1 MINSLL
7 SRRRFLATAA
17 AVTAATR
24 LPWAALYAQESPAI
38 PEVLARGRAA
48 GTTAKLNIQSLR
60 GSVTVLMGVGGNIAV
75 LPGKDGKVLV
85 DSGYATAQPQLTEA
99 MAALSSSPITHL
111 INTHWHFDH
120 TDGNEWVHAA
130 GATIIA
136 HENCRTRLSTPQEIV
151 AYKAKFPPSPAG
163 AIPTIVFTSEK
174 SVKLNGA
181 TLALSHYDPAHTD
194 TDLSVYFN
202 EANIL
207 HTGDTFWNPLY
218 PFIDFSTGGNI
229 DGMILANKRNL
240 EIASNDTII
249 IPGHGAVG
257 NKAQLADFHEMLVN
271 VRGTVAK
278 LKKEGKSLDEVTAAK
293 PTAAFDDKFGQR
305 SALFVACVYQTV

>member
-1 MINSLL
+1 MTSLLL
-7 SRRRFLATAA
+7 SRRRFVTTAA
-17 AVTAATR
+17 AAAAATR
-24 LPWAALYAQESPAI
+24 FCHSELQAQEI

-48 GTTAKLNIQSLR
+48 GATATIKSQNLR
-60 GSVTVLMGVGGNIAV
+60 GNVSVLMGVGGNIAV
-75 LPGKDGKVLV
+75 LRGKDGKLLI
-85 DSGYATAQPQLTEA
+85 DSGYATARPHLTEA
-99 MAALSSSPITHL
+99 LNTISSDPITHL

-136 HENCRTRLSTPQEIV
+136 HENCRTRLSTPQEIF

-174 SVKLNGA
+174 SIKLNGD
-181 TLALSHYDPAHTD
+181 TLTLRHYDPAHTD
-194 TDLSVYFN
+194 TDLSVYFA
-202 EANIL
+202 EANVL

-218 PFIDFSTGGNI
+218 PFIDYSTGGNI

-240 EIASNDTII
+240 EIATADTII

-257 NKAQLADFHEMLVN
+257 NKAQLAEFHEMLVG
-271 VRGTVAK
+271 VRDNVAK
-278 LKKEGKSLDEVTAAK
+278 LKKEGKSLDETVAAK
-293 PTAAFDDKFGQR
+293 PTTAFDEKFGGPR
-305 SALFVACVYQTV
+305 APAFIGYVYQGV

>member
-17 AVTAATR
+17 AATAATR

-99 MAALSSSPITHL
+99 MAALSSDPVTHL

-218 PFIDFSTGGNI
+218 PFIDYSTGGNI

-240 EIASNDTII
+240 QIASNDTII

-305 SALFVACVYQTV
+305 SALFIACVYQTV